1 MSFPSEKTELRKN
14 RSPFCLEPTHT
25 SADSRETFLGKTDK
39 EDENKITGRN
49 KTVETGWVRSVAI
62 RRSRLGMGIFS
73 SVNISARI

>member
-1 MSFPSEKTELRKN
+1 MSFPTEKTELRKN
-14 RSPFCLEPTHT
+14 ISPFCLEPAHT
-25 SADSRETFLGKTDK
+25 GADSRETFLGKTDK

-49 KTVETGWVRSVAI
+49 KTVETGWVHSVAI